1 MFTLAYWYSV
11 LVKLN
16 HISKWL
22 FWFTL
27 VIVIFRY
34 MVDYTKSKRDMMI
47 NVALGFLCVGSLV
60 TYILTPSELPPNG
73 IINTEQEKKD
83 VVITPEMKEEA
94 SAPVTVELPP
104 DFYNLD
110 PRHPPASDPTFI
122 PNKPVDGH
130 PFDFERGM
138 NGVGMG
144 GGLEKQVTVNVD
156 EITVP
161 TPPPPIATPKPRL
174 RVDTGNVAIPT
185 GKVEGA
191 SIPVVVVPP
200 TNNNNP
206 NNPLPTKPDGAVDL
220 SEIVKAGPK
229 LEVPGTAKDTNNNN
243 TEKPTEQS
251 EGDSD
256 PLSRA
261 RMLDD

>member
-60 TYILTPSELPPNG
+60 TYILTPSELPPGG
-73 IINTEQEKKD
+73 IINTEQEKKE
-83 VVITPEMKEEA
+83 VVITAEMKREA

-104 DFYNLD
+104 DFYNQD

-122 PNKPVDGH
+122 PSKPVDGH
-130 PFDFERGM
+130 PFDFERGI

-161 TPPPPIATPKPRL
+161 TPPPPITPPKPRL
-174 RVDTGNVAIPT
+174 RVDNGSVTIPT

-200 TNNNNP
+200 ANT

-229 LEVPGTAKDTNNNN
+229 IDVPGITAPKDTNNNN

>member
-22 FWFTL
+22 FWLTL

-34 MVDYTKSKRDMMI
+34 MVDYTKNRRDIII
-47 NVALGFLCVGSLV
+47 NISLGFLCITSLV
-60 TYILTPSELPPNG
+60 MYILTPSELPPGG
-73 IINTEQEKKD
+73 IPDTTQEKKE
-83 VVITPEMKEEA
+83 VEITPEMKKAA
-94 SAPVTVELPP
+94 SAPVTVDLPP
-104 DFYNLD
+104 DFYNPD
-110 PRHPPASDPTFI
+110 PARPPASDPTFI
-122 PNKPVDGH
+122 PTKPADGR
-130 PFDFERGM
+130 PLDFERGM
-138 NGVGMG
+138 NGVGMSPG
-144 GGLEKQVTVNVD
+144 MDKQVTVNVD
-156 EITVP
+156 EVLVP
-161 TPPPPIATPKPRL
+161 TPPPPITPPKPRL
-174 RVDTGNVAIPT
+174 RVETTTLST

-191 SIPVVVVPP
+191 SIPVVIATP

-206 NNPLPTKPDGAVDL
+206 NNPLPAKPDGAVDL
-220 SEIVKAGPK
+220 SEIVRAGPK
-229 LEVPGTAKDTNNNN
+229 IEVPGTAKDSNNN

-251 EGDSD
+251 EGNSD

>member
-22 FWFTL
+22 FWFSL
-27 VIVIFRY
+27 VFVIFRY
-34 MVDYTKSKRDMMI
+34 MVDYTKNKRDMMI
-47 NVALGFLCVGSLV
+47 NVALGFLCISSLV
-60 TYILTPSELPPNG
+60 TYILTPAELPPNG
-73 IINTEQEKKD
+73 IINTEQEKKE
-83 VVITPEMKEEA
+83 VVITPEMKKEA

-104 DFYNLD
+104 DFYNQD

-122 PNKPVDGH
+122 PSKPVDGH
-130 PFDFERGM
+130 PFDFERGV
-138 NGVGMG
+138 NGIGMTPG
-144 GGLEKQVTVNVD
+144 MEKQVTVNVD

-161 TPPPPIATPKPRL
+161 TPPPPITPPKPRL
-174 RVDTGNVAIPT
+174 RVDTGMTIPT

-191 SIPVVVVPP
+191 SIPVVVATPP
-200 TNNNNP
+200 NT

-229 LEVPGTAKDTNNNN
+229 IEVPGTAPKDTNNNN

-251 EGDSD
+251 EGNSD

>member
-16 HISKWL
+16 HVSKWL
-22 FWFTL
+22 FWFSL

-34 MVDYTKSKRDMMI
+34 MVDYTKSKKDVMI
-47 NVALGFLCVGSLV
+47 NIALGFLCVISLGA
-60 TYILTPSELPPNG
+60 YILTPSELPPDG
-73 IINTEQEKKD
+73 IPDTATEKKE
-83 VVITPEMKEEA
+83 VVITPEMKKEA

-104 DFYNLD
+104 DFYNQD

-122 PNKPVDGH
+122 PTKPVDGH
-130 PFDFERGM
+130 PFDFERGI
-138 NGVGMG
+138 NGVGMTPG
-144 GGLEKQVTVNVD
+144 MEKQVTVNVD

-161 TPPPPIATPKPRL
+161 TPPPPITPPKPRL
-174 RVDTGNVAIPT
+174 RVDTGTTTIPI

-191 SIPVVVVPP
+191 SIPVVVVPTP
-200 TNNNNP
+200 NTNK
-206 NNPLPTKPDGAVDL
+206 PLPTKPDGAVDL

-229 LEVPGTAKDTNNNN
+229 VEMPGAAPKETNNNN

-251 EGDSD
+251 EGNSD

>member
-1 MFTLAYWYSV
+1 MFTLVYWYSV

-34 MVDYTKSKRDMMI
+34 MVDYTKNKRDMMI
-47 NVALGFLCVGSLV
+47 NVALGFLCAGSLV

-73 IINTEQEKKD
+73 IINTEQEKKE
-83 VVITPEMKEEA
+83 VVITPEMKKEA

-104 DFYNLD
+104 DFYNQD

-122 PNKPVDGH
+122 SSKPVDGH
-130 PFDFERGM
+130 PFDFERGI

-161 TPPPPIATPKPRL
+161 TPPKPRL
-174 RVDTGNVAIPT
+174 RVDTSKAIIPT

-206 NNPLPTKPDGAVDL
+206 LPTKPDGAVDL

-229 LEVPGTAKDTNNNN
+229 VEMPGTAPKEINNNN

-251 EGDSD
+251 EGNSD

>member
-22 FWFTL
+22 FWFSL

-47 NVALGFLCVGSLV
+47 NVALGFLCISSLV

-73 IINTEQEKKD
+73 IINNDQEKKE
-83 VVITPEMKEEA
+83 VVITAEMKREA

-104 DFYNLD
+104 DFYNQD

-122 PNKPVDGH
+122 PSKPVDGH
-130 PFDFERGM
+130 PFDFERGI

-161 TPPPPIATPKPRL
+161 TPPPPITPPKPRL
-174 RVDTGNVAIPT
+174 RVDTSKATIPT

-191 SIPVVVVPP
+191 SIPVVIAPP
-200 TNNNNP
+200 TNN

-229 LEVPGTAKDTNNNN
+229 IEVPGTVKDTNNNN

-251 EGDSD
+251 EGNSD

>member
-22 FWFTL
+22 FWFSL
-27 VIVIFRY
+27 VVVIFRY
-34 MVDYTKSKRDMMI
+34 MVDYTKNKRDMMI
-47 NVALGFLCVGSLV
+47 NVALGFLCISSLV

-73 IINTEQEKKD
+73 IINNDQEKKD
-83 VVITPEMKEEA
+83 VVITAEMKREA

-104 DFYNLD
+104 DFYNPD

-122 PNKPVDGH
+122 PSKPVDGH
-130 PFDFERGM
+130 PFDFERGI

-161 TPPPPIATPKPRL
+161 TPPPPITPPKPRL
-174 RVDTGNVAIPT
+174 RVDTSKAIIPN

-200 TNNNNP
+200 TTNN

-220 SEIVKAGPK
+220 SEIVKVGPK
-229 LEVPGTAKDTNNNN
+229 IDVPGVAAPKDTNNNN

-251 EGDSD
+251 EGNSD

>member
-22 FWFTL
+22 FWFSL

-34 MVDYTKSKRDMMI
+34 MVDYTKNKRDMMI
-47 NVALGFLCVGSLV
+47 NVALGFLCISSLV
-60 TYILTPSELPPNG
+60 TYILTPSELPPDG
-73 IINTEQEKKD
+73 IPDTATEKKD
-83 VVITPEMKEEA
+83 VVITAEMKREA

-104 DFYNLD
+104 DFYNPD
-110 PRHPPASDPTFI
+110 PHHPPASDPTFI
-122 PNKPVDGH
+122 PSKPVDGH
-130 PFDFERGM
+130 PFDFERGI
-138 NGVGMG
+138 NGVGIG

-161 TPPPPIATPKPRL
+161 TPPPPITPPKPRL
-174 RVDTGNVAIPT
+174 RVDTSKATIPT

-191 SIPVVVVPP
+191 SIPVVIAPP

-206 NNPLPTKPDGAVDL
+206 LPNKPDGAVDL

-229 LEVPGTAKDTNNNN
+229 IEVPGAAKDTNNNN

-251 EGDSD
+251 EGNSD